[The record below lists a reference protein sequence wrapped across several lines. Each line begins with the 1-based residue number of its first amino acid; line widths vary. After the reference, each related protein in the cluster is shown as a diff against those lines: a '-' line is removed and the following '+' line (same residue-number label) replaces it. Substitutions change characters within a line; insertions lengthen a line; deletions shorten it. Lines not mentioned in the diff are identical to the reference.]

1 MEERENE
8 WRYLWRACR
17 SRSRS
22 RCLRRCLHKVDSFR
36 KASDN
41 NLHGL
46 PYAKC
51 LSLAVRT
58 LPTMGGAARHTSHP
72 FSLHYL
78 SLFTSL
84 LRFVPTVG
92 VVFVLCMR
100 AVTCK
105 NGRRRA
111 YFGSWLHL
119 DSPFPSPFS
128 FATPCHPHSFVAFLV
143 VAEGERVALRPAH
156 VAYNFIHHTSKKR
169 KKHTTPLRI

>member
-1 MEERENE
+1 M
-8 WRYLWRACR
+8 LVTCSA
-17 SRSRS
+17 
-22 RCLRRCLHKVDSFR
+22 HT
-36 KASDN
+36 AN
-41 NLHGL
+41 NGTGSPPHLTPL
-46 PYAKC
+46 
-51 LSLAVRT
+51 
-58 LPTMGGAARHTSHP
+58 
-72 FSLHYL
+72 SLHYL

-119 DSPFPSPFS
+119 DSPFLSPRS
-128 FATPCHPHSFVAFLV
+128 FATPYHPHSFVAFLV
-143 VAEGERVALRPAH
+143 VAEGERVALRSAH

-169 KKHTTPLRI
+169 KKIYRAASNLIGSSRFFLAFF